1 MEGSTNVSNVLIWLP
16 IKTQGPSSERKCSSP
31 VASMRQPTDSS
42 ACEQEGQRGFAA
54 ARRAEQEQA
63 RKARAL
69 QERGQA
75 LGEVALS
82 DEKSQ
87 FGGAQAFRQRLGQGH
102 EGSKLARRGGYC

>member
-1 MEGSTNVSNVLIWLP
+1 MQLVEHKDIDAGKLAPELLQAGLGSA
-16 IKTQGPSSERKCSSP
+16 QAQD
-31 VASMRQPTDSS
+31 VAAPG

-63 RKARAL
+63 WKARAF

-82 DEKSQ
+82 DEESQ
-87 FGGAQAFRQRLGQGH
+87 FGGAQAFRQRLRQGH
-102 EGSKLARRGGYC
+102 EGSKLARRGGYR